1 VGPIGEVEVISAGDP
16 GHGEIAA
23 AAVRLVAQGRSS
35 TLTLGDQQYFI
46 ETFAPPP
53 RLVVFGAVQA
63 AIPLVRMA
71 QEMGWRT
78 AITDA
83 RPAFASRERFPN
95 VDEVLVGWPDEVF
108 AALKLSADDA
118 VVVMTHDPKLDE
130 PAIIEAF
137 RAGCRYVGA
146 MGSRR
151 TQAGRRERLLRE
163 GLSEEQLARLH
174 GPIGLDLGGREP
186 GEMALAILAEIVAE
200 RNDATGARLSADRA
214 ADG

>member
-1 VGPIGEVEVISAGDP
+1 MSVGHLGDAEVITRGAD
-16 GHGEIAA
+16 GHGELGAVAA
-23 AAVRLVAQGRSS
+23 RLVAQGRSA
-35 TLTLGDQQYFI
+35 TVTLGDAQYFV
-46 ETFAPPP
+46 ETFAAPP

-78 AITDA
+78 AVTDA
-83 RPAFASRERFPN
+83 RAAFASRERFP
-95 VDEVLVGWPDEVF
+95 DADAVLVGWPDEVF
-108 AALKLSADDA
+108 SALRLSSDDA

-130 PAIIEAF
+130 PAILEAF

-151 TQAGRRERLLRE
+151 TQDGRRERLLRD
-163 GLSEEQLARLH
+163 GLTEEQLKRLH

-200 RNDATGARLSADRA
+200 RNDATGQRLSRKN
-214 ADG
+214 